1 MEFALIFCVAILLD
15 NILGD
20 SLRITHPVVLIGRVI
35 DFLRARISRI
45 FKDADF
51 ANGLLICVCVVAM
64 SGVTAGFLLGIFPEK
79 LRFIAKIYALYAA
92 IAWRDLKDETFVI
105 YESLANHDL
114 ELARK
119 FLARVVGRDV
129 ANLDEGGISRAAI
142 ETVGENSVDAI
153 FSVMFWALIG
163 NLLNHEYG
171 AYICVWLFKAA
182 STLDSMIG
190 YEKFGRFGF
199 CSARLDDAMNFL
211 PARIGGFAI
220 IFAGKLFGNNFADC
234 LRIFLRDRLKHKSPN
249 SAHGE
254 AAFAGVLQVR
264 LGGGAY
270 YSGEFSARE
279 FLGAEFREAEALDI
293 LRAHRLLDI
302 SASIFAIMCVL
313 IAICV

>member
-1 MEFALIFCVAILLD
+1 MEFALIFCTAILLD

-20 SLRITHPVVLIGRVI
+20 SLRIIQIIHPVILIGQVI
-35 DFLRARISRI
+35 NFLRARIFREEN
-45 FKDADF
+45 F
-51 ANGLLICVCVVAM
+51 ANGLLICVCVVAT

-79 LRFIAKIYALYAA
+79 LRFVAKIYALYAA

-105 YESLANHDL
+105 YESLANHNL
-114 ELARK
+114 ELAK
-119 FLARVVGRDV
+119 FFLARVVGRDV
-129 ANLDEGGISRAAI
+129 ANLDAIGISRAAI
-142 ETVGENSVDAI
+142 ETVAENSVDAI

-163 NLLNHEYG
+163 NILNHEYG

-190 YEKFGRFGF
+190 YEAFGKFGF
-199 CSARLDDAMNFL
+199 CSARLDDVMNFL
-211 PARIGGFAI
+211 PARIGGLAI
-220 IFAGKLFGNNFADC
+220 IFSGKFLGNKFADP

-254 AAFAGVLQVR
+254 AAFAGVLKIR

-270 YSGEFSARE
+270 YSGEFSSRE
-279 FLGAEFREAEALDI
+279 FLGAEFREPEPLDI